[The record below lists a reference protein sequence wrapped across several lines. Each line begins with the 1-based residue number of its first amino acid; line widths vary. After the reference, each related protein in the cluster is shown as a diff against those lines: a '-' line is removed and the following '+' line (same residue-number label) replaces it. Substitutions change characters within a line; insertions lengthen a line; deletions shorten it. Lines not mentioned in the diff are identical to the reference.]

1 MNLLVTSG
9 PSLCVDV
16 LSGLCDLCCVPR
28 FMRAPHWSP
37 PHGVRGCLYR
47 AAAAGWAAWPWS
59 LGSWDQWGGHGSWGA
74 MVLLVFLFAFTP
86 MGHIGYKL
94 KVTGVG
100 LRTGGSLEKPLQLC
114 LRVWGWKVVGAW
126 GQARDTRKRSLVPG
140 KTRCAVREVCFWS
153 RAQPAGPSV

>member
-9 PSLCVDV
+9 PSLCVDA
-16 LSGLCDLCCVPR
+16 LSGLCDLCCVLR
-28 FMRAPHWSP
+28 FTRAPHWSP
-37 PHGVRGCLYR
+37 PRRIRGCLYR
-47 AAAAGWAAWPWS
+47 DAATGWAAWPWS

-74 MVLLVFLFAFTP
+74 VVLLVFLLAFTL

-114 LRVWGWKVVGAW
+114 LRV
-126 GQARDTRKRSLVPG
+126 
-140 KTRCAVREVCFWS
+140 
-153 RAQPAGPSV
+153 